1 MSTRAIVFDFD
12 GVLVDSEP
20 MHERA
25 LRAAL
30 EPLGMAFTTEA
41 YYSRYV
47 GLDDRDCFAAIFR
60 DHARAPTARELV
72 ELGARK
78 RAGIERAMAD
88 GEPRAYPGAVEL
100 VRACAAMSPRA
111 PMAVCSGSLPH
122 EIEPVL
128 ERLGLRSLFAEIV
141 TAADVA
147 HAKPDPAGY
156 VLAARRLGAAP
167 SDCTTIEDTPRGI
180 EAAKGA
186 GYRCIA
192 VCHTRP
198 ASELSR
204 ADAVFDRIAN
214 ISASDLAAGR

>member
-1 MSTRAIVFDFD
+1 MRAVVFDFD

-30 EPLGMAFTTEA
+30 GPLGMAFTTQA
-41 YYSRYV
+41 YYTRYV

-60 DHARAPTARELV
+60 DHARVPTAQELV

-78 RAGIERAMAD
+78 RAGIERAMAN
-88 GEPRAYPGAVEL
+88 GEPHAYPGAVEL
-100 VRACAAMSPRA
+100 VRACARLSPRV

-128 ERLGLRSLFAEIV
+128 ERLGVRSCFAEIV

-147 HAKPDPAGY
+147 RAKPDPAGY
-156 VLAARRLGAAP
+156 LLTAKRLGVEAVH
-167 SDCTTIEDTPRGI
+167 CTTIEDTPRGI

-186 GYRCIA
+186 GYRCLA

-198 ASELSR
+198 RAELSGG
-204 ADAVFDRIAN
+204 DSVFDRIGD
-214 ISASDLAAGR
+214 ISARELMRGA